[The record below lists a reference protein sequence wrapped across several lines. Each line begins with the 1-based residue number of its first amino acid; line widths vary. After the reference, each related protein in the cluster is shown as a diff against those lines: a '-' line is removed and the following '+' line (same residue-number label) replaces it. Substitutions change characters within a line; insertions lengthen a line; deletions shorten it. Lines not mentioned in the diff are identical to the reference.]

1 MAILSG
7 FYSILAHSASPES
20 MKLPVYGR
28 KDNLPLRRTRTELIV
43 VTSGC
48 LLNWTLVLAPSS
60 LIGPSEVSRKRSQ
73 PAWRHL
79 SGKTHLDKEWKNNT
93 DQVSEIS
100 NLRSIACVFT
110 FPLFFFPFPQCNS
123 YDFCFLNPN
132 YSSSF
137 VFFAYKIFFN
147 HIYRRKAT
155 KKINKYKNNAIVEL
169 TEVQHPQ

>member
-43 VTSGC
+43 VLSRC

-93 DQVSEIS
+93 DQVSEIVLS
-100 NLRSIACVFT
+100 FLVGFCLYSLVLLLHNVIFVSSTPSIRRTWVLRLLRLHDCFYRIHR
-110 FPLFFFPFPQCNS
+110 QNS
-123 YDFCFLNPN
+123 
-132 YSSSF
+132 
-137 VFFAYKIFFN
+137 
-147 HIYRRKAT
+147 T
-155 KKINKYKNNAIVEL
+155 
-169 TEVQHPQ
+169 